1 MDYLTIMEGKYDPSI
16 HGVFEGDFERE
27 HFKSKNV
34 WDDFQIFS
42 FQAIKRGDNLLV
54 VAPTSSGKTS
64 VAKYAILYHLL
75 NSNKTVVYTTPT
87 KSLSNEKYEEMIE
100 LLEPYGI
107 SPGLLT
113 GDHKINVDS
122 RFIIMTAEILSNAL
136 FMLKNNKTQT
146 QSLES
151 SKSAEQIKHYELDRS
166 FVERIGCVVMDEIHF
181 ISDQSRGH
189 IWENTL
195 ILLDSLVQIIGLSA
209 TIDTPEIFASWLG
222 RIKKRLI
229 TLVKK
234 YDRPVPLEYSIY
246 DTQDLKTILDSTG
259 KYCGENFTSSL
270 KKIKE
275 DDVRHETNHTDKVN
289 ARLNSFINYAKEK
302 ELLQLCFIVFSKKNC
317 ELYAKN
323 VSVELMNGKESV
335 NAVNILD
342 KKMGIYLKTYKT
354 MPRYQQVRA
363 LIEKGVC
370 FHHAG
375 LPVIIKEVIEKMFK
389 EGHIKVLF
397 ATETVAIGVNMPIR
411 TLVLTS
417 VEKNMGIRVLP
428 LNAAEFKQICGR
440 AGRRGLDS
448 KGLVVFLPFY
458 EPPSEHYTKTAL
470 LFGPMPKIESRM
482 EITYHSYLKLL
493 QSDVITHNDFFD
505 NSLLSVQ
512 NSNIINSIN
521 SQIKEYEEQIKFSQV
536 IIDSYIKMN
545 NIKTEILKDLTEH
558 IRLSS
563 ISSGTMS
570 IGGISVQ
577 VKQSKQQQRNQK
589 RLEDVVKNN
598 RKIYDML
605 LDQHKI
611 KSLSEKEKEHRQTYI
626 TYKDDRFSTI
636 CEYLNRSGYVNIN
649 INDNTT
655 SVTLTE
661 YGKMVTCIN
670 ECNPFILA
678 KVFTGNIL
686 NNLTPKEI
694 VCFLSIFTDRKNKND
709 KPTLNSIKIDSKIKK
724 YIEYMEQR
732 IVNYIDLE
740 QKMRLT
746 SEDDYWELSY
756 DYLEITA
763 LWMEIDLESEDHSRI
778 LQALT
783 DMDEYEGSFVK
794 NMLKINNIVSNL
806 IILCN
811 ATQQLDVLPILQEIE
826 RLILRGMVNA
836 DSLHVSS

>member
-1 MDYLTIMEGKYDPSI
+1 MEGKYDPSI

-678 KVFTGNIL
+678 EVFTGNIL

>member
-1 MDYLTIMEGKYDPSI
+1 MEGKYDPSI